1 MKEREK
7 TLRVAVIGSRGIRSV
22 DLSTYIPAEATEL
35 ISGGAT
41 GVDALA
47 EAYARSHGIPIRVLR
62 PDYALY
68 GRKAPL
74 VRNRQIVECA
84 DLVVAVWD
92 GHSTGTTYT
101 VDYAN
106 ARGVPVRLYI
116 PPTGPKKE

>member
-1 MKEREK
+1 M
-7 TLRVAVIGSRGIRSV
+7 
-22 DLSTYIPAEATEL
+22 
-35 ISGGAT
+35 
-41 GVDALA
+41 DALA

-92 GHSTGTTYT
+92 GKSRGTLSVIKYCEKTSKRVT
-101 VDYAN
+101 VHT
-106 ARGVPVRLYI
+106 V
-116 PPTGPKKE
+116 